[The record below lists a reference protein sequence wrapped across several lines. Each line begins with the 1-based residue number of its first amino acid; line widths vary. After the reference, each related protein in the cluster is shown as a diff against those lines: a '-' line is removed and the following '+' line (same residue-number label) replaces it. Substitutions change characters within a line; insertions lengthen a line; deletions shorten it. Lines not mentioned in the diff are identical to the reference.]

1 MKNELKLR
9 IRRITVEYEVKTLS
23 QWKHYLG
30 EDFDGTEDYFD
41 EEVELGLDGLN
52 AIHEYFNESGLP
64 DSESEIKFEWV

>member
-1 MKNELKLR
+1 MSNDIKLR
-9 IRRITVEYEVKTLS
+9 IKRITVEYEVKTLS

-30 EDFDGTEDYFD
+30 KNFGGTEDYFD
-41 EEVELGLDGLN
+41 EEVELGMGGAD